1 MRRRKILGL
10 AIVWIAAIVL
20 VTRIEGQNQAPK
32 FDLET
37 PVVALQEGAPPSTPD
52 LLLIAVPLK
61 NVGNATATNVTV
73 RQVIM
78 GPGLRQIPA
87 ALPLSL
93 GDIPAGEDVV
103 INVGFSN
110 VATNSRPPL
119 IVQGSFS
126 YNGRTQSFQA
136 NIVAP
141 PPAPNAGERQGAE
154 AAIVPDTTDGGD
166 SFPPAPPH
174 TLEDA
179 NDEEH
184 DFPIPQG
191 RLIGDL
197 MPPNESVELP
207 DSRPVAGPRLRAF
220 AANDPLSLVRLGT
233 QAVQNNPN
241 NFFPWDPSGA
251 SADYH
256 VGDAALNRIVFL
268 TGNTYVLLSTN
279 GGTSFTKLD
288 PTTFFNTNFDG
299 GLCCDQVVQYI
310 PQINRF
316 VWLMQFWPVQLYDAN
331 GHPLYGSDGKPLKG
345 KNRIRIAAASPSQV
359 AASGGKLWTYWD
371 MTSYGTFDAGDAWMD
386 YPDMSYTDNF
396 LHISIDMQG
405 SGLFVIRAPL
415 SEIQAGTTLHL
426 RYTDPANGKV
436 AFGSHLTQDSTDAA
450 YWFGQVSTSSLRI
463 FEWLDSS
470 TSYSWRTLNVN
481 SWNNSDYKTLA
492 PNNVDWL
499 SFGFGRAQ
507 VRGATA
513 QYPTIASFSRLIKI
527 AWSAARGGGFA
538 QPYVRI
544 LDVVKTTLP
553 GSSPVWSAGNDKAI
567 WNSNFAFQHPYMST
581 NSNHEVGINLAY
593 GGPNDYPTPLVGFVG
608 DKIMHF
614 ANKSTTAI
622 GRWGDYSAIRKHP
635 NNPALFST
643 SDYFLQAGTAETPS
657 RVVHQYRLWGRSAD
671 VGGTF

>member
-1 MRRRKILGL
+1 MQKRKALGL
-10 AIVWIAAIVL
+10 SALLAVSIAL
-20 VTRIEGQNQAPK
+20 VTQIEGQNKAPK

-37 PVVALQEGAPPSTPD
+37 PVVALQEGAPPAPD
-52 LLLIAVPLK
+52 LLLVAVPLK
-61 NVGNATATNVTV
+61 NVGSAAATNVVV

-87 ALPLSL
+87 TLPLSL
-93 GDIPAGEDVV
+93 GDIPAGEDV
-103 INVGFSN
+103 ILNLGFSN
-110 VATNSRPPL
+110 VPPNGRPPV
-119 IVQGSFS
+119 IVEGSFT

-136 NIVAP
+136 NVVAP
-141 PPAPNAGERQGAE
+141 PPSPNAGEKDGARADIAPE
-154 AAIVPDTTDGGD
+154 TTNGGD

-174 TLEDA
+174 TAEDA

-184 DFPIPQG
+184 DFPVPQG

-197 MPPNESVELP
+197 MPPNDSVELP
-207 DSRPVAGPRLRAF
+207 DTRTPSGPRLRAF
-220 AANDPLSLVRLGT
+220 AINDPVSFFRLGT
-233 QAVQNNPN
+233 QAVQNNPGS
-241 NFFPWDPSGA
+241 FFPWDPSGA

-256 VGDAALNRIVFL
+256 ITDAALNKVVFL
-268 TGNTYVLLSTN
+268 TGNTYALLSTN

-316 VWLMQFWPVQLYDAN
+316 VWLMQFWPVQL
-331 GHPLYGSDGKPLKG
+331 SDSNGKPLFDGNGKAIKG
-345 KNRIRIAAASPSQV
+345 KNRIRIATASPSQV
-359 AASGGKLWTYWD
+359 ASSGGKLWTYWD
-371 MTSYGTFDAGDAWMD
+371 LTSYGTFNAGNAWMD
-386 YPDMSYTDNF
+386 YPDMSYTNDY
-396 LHISIDMQG
+396 LHVSIDMQG

-426 RYTDPANGKV
+426 RYTDPANGSV

-463 FEWLDSS
+463 FEWPDNSN
-470 TSYSWRTLNVN
+470 SYSWRTLNVN
-481 SWNNSDYKTLA
+481 SWNNSSYQTLA

-499 SFGFGRAQ
+499 SFGFARAQ
-507 VRGATA
+507 VRGATVE
-513 QYPTIASFSRLIKI
+513 YPSLGYSRIVKI
-527 AWSAARGGGFA
+527 AWSAARGGGFP
-538 QPYVRI
+538 QPYVRL
-544 LDVVKTTLP
+544 LDVLKTTLP
-553 GSSPVWSAGNDKAI
+553 GSSPVWSVANDKAI
-567 WNSNFAFQHPYMST
+567 WNANFAFQHPYMST

-643 SDYFLQAGTAETPS
+643 SDYFLQKGTAETPAK
-657 RVVHQYRLWGRSAD
+657 VVHQYRLWGRTAD
-671 VGGTF
+671 NGTN